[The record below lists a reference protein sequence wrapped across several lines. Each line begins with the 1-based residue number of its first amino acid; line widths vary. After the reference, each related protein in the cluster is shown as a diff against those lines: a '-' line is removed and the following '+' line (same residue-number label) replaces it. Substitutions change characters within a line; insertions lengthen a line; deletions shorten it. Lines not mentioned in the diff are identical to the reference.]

1 MRNPKNSPKTQN
13 KTKLGFLFGFQSIFL
28 YTVEILKITIK
39 LPLQMK
45 HMDTK
50 INHFGGCNI

>member
-13 KTKLGFLFGFQSIFL
+13 KTKLGFVLRLQSIFL

-39 LPLQMK
+39 LPPSNETCGHQNK
-45 HMDTK
+45 P
-50 INHFGGCNI
+50 F